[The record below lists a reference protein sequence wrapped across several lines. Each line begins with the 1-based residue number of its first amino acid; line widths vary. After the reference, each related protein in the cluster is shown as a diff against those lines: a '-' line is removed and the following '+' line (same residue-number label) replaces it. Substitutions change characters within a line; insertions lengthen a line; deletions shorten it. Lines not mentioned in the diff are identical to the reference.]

1 MSDFDLSGLFQQA
14 QQMHDQM
21 MSAQEEA
28 AAAPCVGVAGGGLVE
43 IELTGGFEA
52 RAVRISSEAIDPDD
66 PELLSDLV
74 LAALRDAL
82 GQAVEMQ
89 SAAGPDL
96 GGLDLGNLDIGGL
109 LGGLGLGGGAPG
121 APAPDDGADSPGGQ
135 S

>member
-28 AAAPCVGVAGGGLVE
+28 SAASCVGVAGGGLVE
-43 IELTGGFEA
+43 IELTGGLDA
-52 RAVRISSEAIDPDD
+52 RAVRIAPEAIDPDD

-82 GQAVEMQ
+82 AQAAELQ
-89 SAAGPDL
+89 SSTGPDL
-96 GGLDLGNLDIGGL
+96 GGLDLGGLDVSGL
-109 LGGLGLGGGAPG
+109 LGGLGLGLGGAIDP
-121 APAPDDGADSPGGQ
+121 PASDTEDTL
-135 S
+135 